1 MVNPTTGFQDNWT
14 AQDISSGIST
24 IMIQNTLR
32 KLQKQE
38 MFRIRKGRSNDYDSF
53 HFEAKHE
60 GSIG

>member
-1 MVNPTTGFQDNWT
+1 
-14 AQDISSGIST
+14 
-24 IMIQNTLR
+24 MIQNTLW

-60 GSIG
+60 GSIGWSKGEGEIVVYREKKSEAAD